1 MFVVVVSTL
10 VVNTVI
16 AKGPIIFLSLN
27 QADTGA
33 FDAYIEPGDWSIAG
47 PLKL

>member
-1 MFVVVVSTL
+1 MVVSTL

-27 QADTGA
+27 QASSGA
-33 FDAYIEPGDWSIAG
+33 FDAYIEPGDWFIAG
-47 PLKL
+47 PLDL